1 MLYIILLAKTLIG
14 LKKTTHQVHS
24 LDFKKTHYRAALGE
38 QDLFMPSAPR
48 DPTSLSVW
56 CLLSSDL
63 KWMFCSVVAQW
74 ICNSLWEIGGSHK
87 WVGLNKIIILGSCC
101 WLFISFMSLFDRL
114 FLSCFPPGICHR
126 NFYDLFWDSFKNLSI
141 HLNRTLM
148 FVKYL
153 TIVDYL

>member
-24 LDFKKTHYRAALGE
+24 LDLKKKTHYRAAPGE

-63 KWMFCSVVAQW
+63 K
-74 ICNSLWEIGGSHK
+74 
-87 WVGLNKIIILGSCC
+87 
-101 WLFISFMSLFDRL
+101 
-114 FLSCFPPGICHR
+114 
-126 NFYDLFWDSFKNLSI
+126 
-141 HLNRTLM
+141 
-148 FVKYL
+148 
-153 TIVDYL
+153 